1 MVSPVEEVKASPHWS
16 LRVTVP
22 SVVGSQLNVVGSPAV
37 NSYPLVG
44 MLKGFSR
51 AATRV
56 ATALRAR
63 KKTERILA
71 DEMID
76 SI

>member
-1 MVSPVEEVKASPHWS
+1 
-16 LRVTVP
+16 
-22 SVVGSQLNVVGSPAV
+22 
-37 NSYPLVG
+37 VG